1 MSEIQDLENH
11 DLQWDVDGIPVHA
24 TLTRAAGEGR
34 RPGVIFVAGSG
45 PTDRNWETPLL
56 PGENGSGRLL
66 AEAMARAGFVT
77 LRYDK
82 RASGPHVRENMARLM
97 GKISMQ
103 SHVEELAGAVA
114 VLAGRPDVD
123 MGRLFCLTNSEG
135 AMHALHYQ
143 IQTAEKRFAGL
154 VLTGV
159 PGHSMAD
166 TMRSQVVPQLQAMPD
181 GEDLVRRYDAAVADL
196 TAGHDLGPEPSLPEG
211 VRNLFAALTSPAN
224 MPFARE
230 FLPVD
235 PAQLLRQVAEP
246 LLVVIGKKDIQVNW
260 QTDGPVLEA
269 AAAGRDN
276 VTFAFPD
283 DANHVL
289 KHEPAPRA
297 ELVPSQVASGYNAAD
312 RSLDPAA
319 LAAIERWL
327 ARQAAPPNS

>member
-1 MSEIQDLENH
+1 MQRNH
-11 DLQWDVDGIPVHA
+11 V
-24 TLTRAAGEGR
+24 
-34 RPGVIFVAGSG
+34 
-45 PTDRNWETPLL
+45 
-56 PGENGSGRLL
+56 
-66 AEAMARAGFVT
+66 
-77 LRYDK
+77 
-82 RASGPHVRENMARLM
+82 
-97 GKISMQ
+97 
-103 SHVEELAGAVA
+103 
-114 VLAGRPDVD
+114 
-123 MGRLFCLTNSEG
+123 GRLFCLTNSEG

-143 IQTAEKRFAGL
+143 IQAAEKRFAGL

-159 PGHSMAD
+159 PGHSMAN

-211 VRNLFAALTSPAN
+211 LRNLFAALTSPAN

-276 VTFAFPD
+276 VTFFFPD

-312 RSLDPAA
+312 GSLDPAA